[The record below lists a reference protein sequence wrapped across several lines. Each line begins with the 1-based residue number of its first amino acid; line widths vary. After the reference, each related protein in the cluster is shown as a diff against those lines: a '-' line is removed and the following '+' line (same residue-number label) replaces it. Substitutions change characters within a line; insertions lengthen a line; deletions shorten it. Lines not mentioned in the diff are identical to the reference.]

1 MQVCGTQIS
10 KEYFRKRGD
19 SNVLEA
25 VHPCDICL
33 EPGTLTVLCGK
44 SGSGKSTLLN
54 MLSGMLCPTKGTV
67 TYDHA
72 DLYTMADADLSRFRN
87 RSIGY
92 IPQGRSMVA
101 AWNVLENVMMP
112 LTLYRERDE
121 NRAMELLERF
131 SIAALRDQTMAKLSG
146 GELKRAAIARA
157 LIRDPEVIFADEPT
171 GDLDEENTRIVFG
184 ALQELAR
191 EGKTVL
197 AVTHEEEAKAY
208 ADRVLLMESGRLM

>member
-67 TYDHA
+67 AYDHA
-72 DLYTMADADLSRFRN
+72 DLYTMTDADLSRFRN

-131 SIAALRDQTMAKLSG
+131 SIAALRDQKMAKLSG

>member
-67 TYDHA
+67 AYDHE
-72 DLYTMADADLSRFRN
+72 DLYIMADANLSRFRN

-131 SIAALRDQTMAKLSG
+131 SIAELRDQKMAKLSG

-157 LIRDPEVIFADEPT
+157 LIRDPEVIFVDEPT

>member
-1 MQVCGTQIS
+1 
-10 KEYFRKRGD
+10 
-19 SNVLEA
+19 
-25 VHPCDICL
+25 
-33 EPGTLTVLCGK
+33 
-44 SGSGKSTLLN
+44 
-54 MLSGMLCPTKGTV
+54 
-67 TYDHA
+67 
-72 DLYTMADADLSRFRN
+72 
-87 RSIGY
+87 
-92 IPQGRSMVA
+92 
-101 AWNVLENVMMP
+101 MMP

-131 SIAALRDQTMAKLSG
+131 SIAALRDQKMAKLSG